1 MTRFVAL
8 LRAVNVG
15 GTVVKMDALRAAM
28 QTLPVSDVT
37 TYIQSGNVLFSA
49 EGKAT
54 DWQDRIGQL
63 IRAHFGLE
71 VTVMVVTAAELAD
84 ALANNPY
91 CTEPDD
97 VNPYFGFLLTA
108 PGEKGIAALAEIDFG
123 RDEYTLRDRVIY
135 VCYAEGAGSTK
146 LTNAVIERKLGVRGT
161 MRNQK
166 TVRRLLELLTA

>member
-15 GTVVKMDALRAAM
+15 GTVLKMDALRSAM
-28 QTLPVSDVT
+28 QTLAVSEVT

-49 EGKAT
+49 EGRAT
-54 DWQDRIGQL
+54 DWQDQIGQL
-63 IRAHFGLE
+63 IRAHFGLD
-71 VTVMVVTAAELAD
+71 VTVMVVTAAEVAD
-84 ALANNPY
+84 ALAANPY
-91 CTEPDD
+91 RTEPDD

-108 PGEKGIAALAEIDFG
+108 PEESGIEALAEIDFG
-123 RDEYTLRDRVIY
+123 RDEYALRGRVIY

-166 TVRRLLELLTA
+166 TVRRLLELLEA